1 MGDETGKTLHFTAAG
16 ITGWLRLHAF
26 THNRSKALGRRRV
39 KQIQEFLMEKNIAV
53 NNAPVEVS
61 HDPLSAA
68 ENAAS
73 PLRSWLSVVAVAT
86 GAFAFVTTE
95 FLPVGLLPQIAH
107 DLGVSPGTA
116 GLMVTTPGVVAAIS
130 APGLMLGAGRI
141 NRRFILLM
149 LSVLLLASNLVSAF
163 APSFG
168 VMLLG
173 RALLGAAL
181 GGFWTLA
188 LATAGRLVRQ
198 EHAAK
203 ATAMILSG
211 VTFATVIGVPLG
223 TFISGLSS
231 WRASFIA
238 TGILAALAL
247 AAQTLLLPSLPS
259 KAAIRFRDLTTLVSR
274 RNPRK
279 SLLMVALVFGAHFS
293 SYTYIA
299 PFLGQNGFSLTLIT
313 SVLLAF
319 GFVGFVSNLV
329 ISAFV
334 TRHLQASLFGV
345 VALLMVALFAM
356 PLVHVSQLGVT
367 AMVIAWGVAFGA
379 IPLCLSIWL
388 QLSSPDL
395 PEAGSALF
403 VSIVQVAIAVGSF
416 VGGVVV
422 DAVGIPSTLWLGS
435 ALGLLGLIAIASF
448 GMGNKKLDEILSK

>member
-1 MGDETGKTLHFTAAG
+1 
-16 ITGWLRLHAF
+16 
-26 THNRSKALGRRRV
+26 
-39 KQIQEFLMEKNIAV
+39 MEKNIAV
-53 NNAPVEVS
+53 DNAPGVVAHE
-61 HDPLSAA
+61 PFSAT

-73 PLRSWLSVVAVAT
+73 PLRSWLSVVAVSI

-95 FLPVGLLPQIAH
+95 FLPVGLLPQIAQ

-141 NRRFILLM
+141 NRRFILLA

-163 APSFG
+163 APSFAF
-168 VMLLG
+168 MLLG

-203 ATAMILSG
+203 ATALILSG
-211 VTFATVIGVPLG
+211 VTLATVIGVPFG

-259 KAAIRFRDLTTLVSR
+259 RAALHLADLRMLVSR
-274 RNPRK
+274 ANPRK

-293 SYTYIA
+293 SYTYVA
-299 PFLGQNGFSLTLIT
+299 PFLEQNDFSLSAIT
-313 SVLLAF
+313 SLLLVF

-329 ISAFV
+329 ISTLV
-334 TRHLQASLFGV
+334 TRHLQVTLVGV
-345 VALLMVALFAM
+345 VLLLMMALLSLPILHASTV
-356 PLVHVSQLGVT
+356 GVT
-367 AMVIAWGVAFGA
+367 VMVIAWGIAFGA

-388 QLSSPDL
+388 QLSSPDF

-403 VSIVQVAIAVGSF
+403 VCIVQVAIAVGSL
-416 VGGVVV
+416 VGGMTA
-422 DAVGIPSTLWLGS
+422 DHVGIPATMWLGS
-435 ALGLLGLIAIASF
+435 ALGLLALMVIASYGF
-448 GMGNKKLDEILSK
+448 GRNLAQILPE